1 MTIGL
6 CTMSKM
12 TKLSCPSL
20 PPSSPEVLRV
30 LNHRCN
36 FAKKIR
42 FRSTKVK
49 FNVYYSFSFSAHLF
63 LADPVSFMHNG
74 RAILHLQSHTPL

>member
-6 CTMSKM
+6 CMASEM

-30 LNHRCN
+30 SNHQCDFGKEN
-36 FAKKIR
+36 LFYEHE
-42 FRSTKVK
+42 TK
-49 FNVYYSFSFSAHLF
+49 F
-63 LADPVSFMHNG
+63 LG
-74 RAILHLQSHTPL
+74 ILQFFV